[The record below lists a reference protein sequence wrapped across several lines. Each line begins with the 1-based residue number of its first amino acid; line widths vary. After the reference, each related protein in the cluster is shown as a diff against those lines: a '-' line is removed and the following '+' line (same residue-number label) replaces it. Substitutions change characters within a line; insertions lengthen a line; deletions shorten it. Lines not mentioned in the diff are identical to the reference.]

1 MKRAIISV
9 SNKEGVV
16 PFAQELTKVG
26 YEIISTGGTRK
37 ALDAAGVKTLG
48 QFCDYIESKVA

>member
-16 PFAQELTKVG
+16 PFAQELVKLG
-26 YEIISTGGTRK
+26 FEIISTHPDRLTF
-37 ALDAAGVKTLG
+37 TLEYT
-48 QFCDYIESKVA
+48 F